1 MKIREVMHRIEELR
15 RLEKNLSCLYSL
27 SCGCAEN
34 FPDEKKAEE
43 ISERIADLANIDSPL
58 GRVLLDARGVV
69 RDEANRLQEIVSE
82 TEIDIT
88 L

>member
-1 MKIREVMHRIEELR
+1 MKIKEVMNRIEDLR
-15 RLEKNLSCLYSL
+15 RLEKNLSKLYSL
-27 SCGCAEN
+27 SCGCAES
-34 FPDEKKAEE
+34 FPDKKKTEE
-43 ISERIADLANIDSPL
+43 ISERIADFAAIDSPL
-58 GRVLLDARGVV
+58 GKVLFDARGVV